1 MLVMIDSNAILMMLN
16 SLESSESTFKSTIDK
31 FIRLGIKI
39 AAETEEF
46 YEELKLYDD
55 KMYHIYIKDI
65 DYNIWLKKIGG
76 SVTYNNSFYEENSE
90 GLSVIHFF
98 LSKTTMKKVITRKI
112 QAADAFM
119 RGLIKI
125 RGSLSDAIHAKNLLS
140 LFFTHMDYIAYNSD

>member
-1 MLVMIDSNAILMMLN
+1 MLN

-39 AAETEEF
+39 AEETEEF
-46 YEELKLYDD
+46 QEELQLHEDKL
-55 KMYHIYIKDI
+55 YHIYINDM
-65 DYNIWLKKIGG
+65 DLNIWLKKIGG
-76 SVTYNNSFYEENSE
+76 SFTYNNSFYEENSE

-98 LSKTTMKKVITRKI
+98 LTKKVVKKVITRKM

-125 RGSLSDAIHAKNLLS
+125 QGKVADAIHARNMLS
-140 LFFTHMDYIAYNSD
+140 SFFTYMDYIAYNSH